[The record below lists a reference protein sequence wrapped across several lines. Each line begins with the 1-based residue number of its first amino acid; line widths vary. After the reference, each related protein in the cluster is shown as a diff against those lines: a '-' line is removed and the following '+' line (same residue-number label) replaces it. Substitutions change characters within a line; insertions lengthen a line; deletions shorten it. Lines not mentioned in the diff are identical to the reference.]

1 MKFSVIIPV
10 YNTEKFLSECLDS
23 VINQSY
29 SDLEIIII
37 NDGSPDNSDE
47 ICRRYAARDQRIK
60 YIIQANQGVAVAR
73 NNGIAAAVGDYI
85 YCVDS
90 DDSIALDFFAV
101 LAAEIEADPA
111 DLIII
116 GTEFCRIK
124 IENLG
129 AVATNGIAVKAGFLK
144 KYPDVR
150 FAEKMHPGED
160 GIFAHKALALAESVA
175 QCPDACYFYR
185 RDNENSVSN
194 TMTPDKT
201 IDMLHR
207 FFSILPEFYDKYHLW
222 EKKKFHL
229 LAFIK
234 NEPHNRLRFA
244 TGKKKQIF
252 DIIHKFVCK
261 YQLNKFSRA
270 ELTGAWDM
278 DFYYMIKSCSYFTYR
293 AGLFMHKIF
302 SISKIPGRERII
314 VRIFGIKLTFSRKT
328 MQESS
333 KK

>member
-10 YNTEKFLSECLDS
+10 YNTEKFLPECLDS
-23 VINQSY
+23 VINQNY
-29 SDLEIIII
+29 SDLEIIIV

-47 ICRRYAARDQRIK
+47 ICRSYAARDPRIK

-73 NNGIAAAVGDYI
+73 NNGIAVAVGDYI

-90 DDSIALDFFAV
+90 DDTLALNFFAV

-111 DLIII
+111 DVIII
-116 GTEFCRIK
+116 GTEFCRTK

-160 GIFAHKALALAESVA
+160 GIFAHKALALADRIA

-207 FFSILPEFYDKYHLW
+207 FFSILPEFYDKYRLW

-270 ELTGAWDM
+270 ELTAAWDM
-278 DFYYMIKSCSYFTYR
+278 DFYHMIMSRSYFAYR
-293 AGLFMHKIF
+293 AKQFLSNFV
-302 SISKIPGRERII
+302 SISESHLPDKKRVII
-314 VRIFGIKLTFSRKT
+314 HIFGIKFSF
-328 MQESS
+328 
-333 KK
+333 KKRYQ